1 MTIRAFPKISKAAPK
16 SANIADATLRD
27 FSGGL
32 TIVDDDIALK
42 SRFSS
47 VLDNL
52 LVNNDYSYVLRFGTK
67 EIATTAANIIGLYY
81 FAGAL
86 IAVLANGT
94 IQKVTLAGVVTT
106 PWAAGWTA
114 GASHT
119 DFTEKDGKLIITNNQ
134 DKPVLVD
141 QAITIGY
148 LKDLGTNSNINTPI
162 LEHITTVGNYVVG
175 AFGGVNPEIII
186 SSAGTSGTWVGD
198 PIPNDSRRFNL
209 GGYIPSSNGRIT
221 GLHSFKNKLIV
232 FFYNA
237 IVVVELGN
245 YDASGMHQPKVVD
258 TIFGVGSLSH
268 KLVTVSEEEFF
279 FMSANGVYSVNKNT
293 FGETFRSKER
303 SDAIRKLMIKNLP
316 TAAGLEV
323 SDSFAVEDRNNNR
336 IFYSVKRADGTKF
349 LVSLTYSPQ
358 GDKLHW
364 STLSGWDFD
373 GACVSEQKRV
383 FFYKGNKIYQ
393 YGNDI
398 YAGENFYADY
408 ITAANPVGVDI
419 TFDWETP
426 WLDAN
431 IRQKKKKLLFIN
443 GDTGGTASFNLAAFV
458 DKFYRNNLGALV
470 PAVSMQLRA
479 GEAIGYG
486 YPSVGYGGGRRFSD
500 ERPFGFPTEFKLIKL
515 KVTGA
520 TKEPLRFVSISM
532 IYQIRGYAR

>member
-1 MTIRAFPKISKAAPK
+1 MTINSFPKLSKATPK
-16 SANIADATLRD
+16 SANIQDATLRD

-32 TIVDDDIALK
+32 MIVDDDIALK
-42 SRFSS
+42 SRFSTI
-47 VLDNL
+47 LDNL
-52 LVNNDYSYVLRFGTK
+52 LVNNDYSYTLRFGTK
-67 EIATTAANIIGLYY
+67 EIATTAADIIGLYY
-81 FAGAL
+81 FAGSL
-86 IAVLANGT
+86 LAVLVDGR
-94 IQKVTLAGVVTT
+94 IQKATLAGVVTT
-106 PWAAGWTA
+106 PWAADWTA
-114 GASHT
+114 GATHT

-162 LEHITTVGNYVVG
+162 CEHFTTVGNYVVG
-175 AFGGVNPEIII
+175 AFDGVNPEIII

-209 GGYIPSSNGRIT
+209 GGYVPSSNGRIT
-221 GLHSFKNKLIV
+221 GLSAFKNNLIV
-232 FFYNA
+232 FFSNA
-237 IVVVELGN
+237 VVVVELGN
-245 YDASGMHQPKVVD
+245 YDAGGLHQPKVVD
-258 TIFGVGSLSH
+258 TIFGVGSISH
-268 KLVTVSEEEFF
+268 KLVVVSEEEFF
-279 FMSANGVYSVNKNT
+279 FVTNNGVYSVNKNT
-293 FGETFRSKER
+293 FGGTFKSKER

-316 TAAGLEV
+316 SGITTEV
-323 SDSFAVEDRNNNR
+323 LNSFAVEDKSNNR
-336 IFYSVKRADGTKF
+336 VFFSIKRADGTKF
-349 LVSLTYSPQ
+349 LVSMTYNPKS
-358 GDKLHW
+358 DNLHW
-364 STLSGWDFD
+364 STLNGWDFD

-398 YAGENFYADY
+398 YPGENYYADN
-408 ITAANPVGVDI
+408 ITAGNPDGVDI
-419 TFDWETP
+419 NFDWETP

-431 IRQKKKKLLFIN
+431 QRQKKKKLLYIN
-443 GDTGGTASFNLAAFV
+443 GDTGGTASFTLSAFV
-458 DKFYRNNLGALV
+458 DKFYKNNLNVLV

-532 IYQIRGYAR
+532 IYQLRGYKR